1 MSDSI
6 DRNKT
11 LDGFL
16 DTVVLGDLGKMIHKC
31 ELHYLGFSI
40 MGSVIELLGAVR
52 DKKDFH
58 EEGYGGKRFRA
69 AIRGLEAFKAYR
81 GFVGGKRDPHDL
93 YAHMRSG
100 MAHVVL
106 CGKGVAFTQR
116 TDKEYGGCH
125 LQIKHLDD
133 NTTRLIL
140 VSEDLYEDIR
150 QAVLEIRN
158 KKAFKSRLEQEFM
171 NPSLGPHSQVHL

>member
-1 MSDSI
+1 MSSAI
-6 DRNKT
+6 DRSKT

-16 DTVVLGDLGKMIHKC
+16 DTVVLNDLDRMIHKC

-40 MGSVIELLGAVR
+40 MGSVIELLGAVL

-58 EEGYGGKRFRA
+58 KEGVSSARFKA
-69 AIRGLEAFKAYR
+69 AIRKLEAFKAYR
-81 GFVGGKRDPHDL
+81 GFIGGKPDLHDL

-116 TDKEYGGCH
+116 TDKVDGVSH
-125 LQIKHLDD
+125 LQVKSFSDG
-133 NTTRLIL
+133 TTRLIL

-150 QAVLEIRN
+150 KAVVEIRS
-158 KKAFKSRLEQEFM
+158 KKSCKSRLKQEFM
-171 NPSLGPHSQVHL
+171 NPSL

>member
-1 MSDSI
+1 MSDPI
-6 DRNKT
+6 DRIKT
-11 LDGFL
+11 LNGFL
-16 DTVVLGDLGKMIHKC
+16 DNVVLGDLSKMIHKC

-40 MGSVIELLGAVR
+40 MGSVIELLGAVH

-58 EEGYGGKRFRA
+58 EERQGGKRFRA
-69 AIRGLEAFKAYR
+69 AIRKLEAFKAYR
-81 GFVGGKRDPHDL
+81 SFIGGKRDPHDL

-116 TDKEYGGCH
+116 TDKVDGVSH
-125 LQIKHLDD
+125 LQVKSFSDG
-133 NTTRLIL
+133 TTRLIL

-150 QAVLEIRN
+150 KAVVEIRS
-158 KKAFKSRLEQEFM
+158 KKSCKSRLKQEFM
-171 NPSLGPHSQVHL
+171 TPSL